1 MLIKDVEE
9 VQNVN
14 DFKKKALDYWNGI
27 ESTVDGESQFMTR
40 ANNVIIQ
47 KRSKIDLNRV
57 IAKTPRQYP
66 QLYNI
71 GLINNESL

>member
-47 KRSKIDLNRV
+47 KRSKIDLNQD
-57 IAKTPRQYP
+57 IAKNHFHGNT
-66 QLYNI
+66 NI
-71 GLINNESL
+71 YTMFDIL